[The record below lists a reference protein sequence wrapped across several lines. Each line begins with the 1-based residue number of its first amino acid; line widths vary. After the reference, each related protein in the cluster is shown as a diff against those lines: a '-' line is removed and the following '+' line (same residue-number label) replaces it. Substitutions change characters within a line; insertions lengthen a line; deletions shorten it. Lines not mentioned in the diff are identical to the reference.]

1 VLPIALAKARAHYPV
16 NGRESM
22 TTLVVTNTRRISIN
36 TQLNTVHAQ
45 RHVATFVA
53 YDGDNVKCQ
62 SVYLWIGIV
71 LQAVVTERTGTH
83 NLKNALRFRVL
94 AVDDASTTLALID
107 DKGRQGSEFMKPT
120 ELAEKP
126 YWNPF
131 DMLTSMVPHKFVP
144 THAITYDSSQARTL
158 HGGVRMTQTD
168 HPCMTLRK
176 LIVGLGRAPLGVDVQ
191 VE

>member
-1 VLPIALAKARAHYPV
+1 
-16 NGRESM
+16 M
-22 TTLVVTNTRRISIN
+22 TTLAVTNQRRISIN
-36 TQLNTVHAQ
+36 AQLNTVHAR

-62 SVYLWIGIV
+62 SVHLWIGIV

-94 AVDDASTTLALID
+94 VVDDTSTTLTLID
-107 DKGRQGSEFMKPT
+107 DKGRQGSEFMTPT

-131 DMLTSMVPHKFVP
+131 DMPTSIVPHKFVP

-168 HPCMTLRK
+168 HPRMALRK
-176 LIVGLGRAPLGVDVQ
+176 LIVGLGRAPLGIDVQ